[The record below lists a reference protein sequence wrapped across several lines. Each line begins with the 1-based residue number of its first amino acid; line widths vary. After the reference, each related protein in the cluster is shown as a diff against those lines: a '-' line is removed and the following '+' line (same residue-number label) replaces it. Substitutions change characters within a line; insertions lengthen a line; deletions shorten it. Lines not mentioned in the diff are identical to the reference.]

1 MSDISVP
8 SYMPCY
14 HIDLST
20 KKATL
25 GKYNFSKF
33 LEQQTQLAENA
44 RNQATSSR
52 QLTQQQ
58 YQELA
63 GKYDPEQMSQQEYRD
78 FIHELENNGIL
89 SSDEAFELIANCS
102 VVRPGAYGQIET
114 SPAFVAQKSSSIRSL
129 ADADG
134 NVIYW
139 LSIMAQNWNG
149 NSTTKVITINRVNNI
164 LTEISKYR

>member
-25 GKYNFSKF
+25 GKYDFSKF

-139 LSIMAQNWNG
+139 FSIMAQNWNG

>member
-14 HIDLST
+14 HIDLSA

-44 RNQATSSR
+44 RNQATSSQ

-58 YQELA
+58 YQE
-63 GKYDPEQMSQQEYRD
+63 Q
-78 FIHELENNGIL
+78 
-89 SSDEAFELIANCS
+89 
-102 VVRPGAYGQIET
+102 
-114 SPAFVAQKSSSIRSL
+114 
-129 ADADG
+129 
-134 NVIYW
+134 
-139 LSIMAQNWNG
+139 
-149 NSTTKVITINRVNNI
+149 
-164 LTEISKYR
+164 

>member
-14 HIDLST
+14 HIDLSA

-44 RNQATSSR
+44 RNQATSSQ

-78 FIHELENNGIL
+78 FIHELENNGVL
-89 SSDEAFELIANCS
+89 SSDEAFELIAIVLLSGRGPMGKSKLLLPSLHKNQ
-102 VVRPGAYGQIET
+102 VLLGALQT
-114 SPAFVAQKSSSIRSL
+114 
-129 ADADG
+129 
-134 NVIYW
+134 
-139 LSIMAQNWNG
+139 
-149 NSTTKVITINRVNNI
+149 
-164 LTEISKYR
+164 LTGT

>member
-1 MSDISVP
+1 M
-8 SYMPCY
+8 
-14 HIDLST
+14 
-20 KKATL
+20 
-25 GKYNFSKF
+25 
-33 LEQQTQLAENA
+33 EQQTQLAENA
-44 RNQATSSR
+44 RNQATSSQ

-63 GKYDPEQMSQQEYRD
+63 GKYDPEQMSQQEYR
-78 FIHELENNGIL
+78 
-89 SSDEAFELIANCS
+89 DEAFELIANCS

-114 SPAFVAQKSSSIRSL
+114 SPAFVAQKSSSISSL

-139 LSIMAQNWNG
+139 LSIMAQNWSG